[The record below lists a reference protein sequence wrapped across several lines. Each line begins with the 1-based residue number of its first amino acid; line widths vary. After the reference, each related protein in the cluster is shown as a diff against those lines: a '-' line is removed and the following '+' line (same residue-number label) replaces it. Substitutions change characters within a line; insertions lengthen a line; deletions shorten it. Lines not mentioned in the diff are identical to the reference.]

1 MRTAKKVAMRTA
13 KKDLEKRVRRRN
25 GALINEILSPLKEAT
40 LKLSSFATITIHLVF
55 PILVDLKT
63 HMDDMLATVTEAQDT
78 VLMKSISDMIDK
90 YNKYFETMPVLYIIA
105 SIFNPSFKMR
115 FIEHIYCDE
124 LSYLATENRGH
135 FERVCS

>member
-1 MRTAKKVAMRTA
+1 MRTA

-63 HMDDMLATVTEAQDT
+63 HMDDVLATVTEAQDT
-78 VLMKSISDMIDK
+78 VLMESIFDMIDK
-90 YNKYFETMPVLYIIA
+90 YNKH
-105 SIFNPSFKMR
+105 
-115 FIEHIYCDE
+115 FI
-124 LSYLATENRGH
+124 RG
-135 FERVCS
+135 FTKI